1 MWITLRWWHMTRIR
15 CVMLCE
21 SSGDRADARQVIV
34 RCGDSPRLQ
43 EPRPSDGL
51 FAMEVS
57 TDEKSDTATFH
68 LKSVFVNTTAEGKDS
83 VPLPTHFQFLHRC
96 YTKLWMEGATRKM
109 LKQ

>member
-1 MWITLRWWHMTRIR
+1 MMRTRY
-15 CVMLCE
+15 VMLWR
-21 SSGDRADARQVIV
+21 SSGDGADARQVIV
-34 RCGDSPRLQ
+34 RCGDSPTLQ